1 MKNNI
6 YQFPQGAERQVVKK
20 SINTVKRKRKLG
32 KVGLIIMTGIRWLW
46 FALRITLANMMHI
59 ATVTFFA
66 FLHAFKGFIFVIGGF
81 GCIIMYYHLD
91 KHFTAPDN
99 YTIPFFVG
107 LWAMACAGEAITTML
122 HYAMPFHRLLAVW
135 VREEENSDSHY
146 QGAANDE

>member
-32 KVGLIIMTGIRWLW
+32 KVGRVIMTGICWLW
-46 FALRITLANMMHI
+46 FALRITLANMLHI

-66 FLHAFKGFIFVIGGF
+66 FLHAFKGFIFVIGGL

-91 KHFTAPDN
+91 EHFTASDN
-99 YTIPFFVG
+99 YTIPFFVA
-107 LWAMACAGEAITTML
+107 LWVMACAGEAITSML
-122 HYAMPFHRLLAVW
+122 HYAMPFHRLLAVL
-135 VREEENSDSHY
+135 VREEENSAAHY

>member
-1 MKNNI
+1 M
-6 YQFPQGAERQVVKK
+6 
-20 SINTVKRKRKLG
+20 L
-32 KVGLIIMTGIRWLW
+32 
-46 FALRITLANMMHI
+46 HI

-99 YTIPFFVG
+99 YTIPFFVA
-107 LWAMACAGEAITTML
+107 LWVMACAGEAITSML
-122 HYAMPFHRLLAVW
+122 HYAMPFHRLLEVLA
-135 VREEENSDSHY
+135 REEENSDAHY